1 MDTQNLVNM
10 ANRIGDFFGAW
21 PDRDQARNEIANHLR
36 RFWEPRMREQI
47 RAHVRERGGEGLSG
61 IVIEAV
67 ESLEPAS
74 DRD

>member
-36 RFWEPRMREQI
+36 RFWEPRMRAQI

-67 ESLEPAS
+67 ESLDPAS